1 MGLQVD
7 DGGAETSQTVG
18 KVGGEFRRD
27 DLVTSTVLWQVL
39 VRLQVK
45 DGCSVA
51 TDGTTGQRVNSQ
63 PLCVPKEKGAV
74 GTQKTMTNLVPVDR
88 REKRGSRQKISRLS
102 VFSPPVLEE
111 QLLGNH
117 WG

>member
-1 MGLQVD
+1 MGLLGSS
-7 DGGAETSQTVG
+7 GGKGWGTGGWDFKSTMAGRKPVKLSG
-18 KVGGEFRRD
+18 KWGGEFRRD

-63 PLCVPKEKGAV
+63 PLCVPKEKGVV
-74 GTQKTMTNLVPVDR
+74 GTQKP
-88 REKRGSRQKISRLS
+88 
-102 VFSPPVLEE
+102 
-111 QLLGNH
+111 
-117 WG
+117 